1 MANTI
6 FSGVPFILGVCLFA
20 LIGIIWLMCNE
31 NCIKRMK
38 RRRMAKK
45 IDKIHRRNVPRH

>member
-6 FSGVPFILGVCLFA
+6 FSGVFIILGTCLFA
-20 LIGIIWLMCNE
+20 LIGIVWLAYDE

-45 IDKIHRRNVPRH
+45 IDKVHRRNVPRH

>member
-1 MANTI
+1 MINTI
-6 FSGVPFILGVCLFA
+6 FSGVSIILGACLFA
-20 LIGIIWLMCNE
+20 LIGIIWLTYGE

-45 IDKIHRRNVPRH
+45 INKVHRRNPPRH